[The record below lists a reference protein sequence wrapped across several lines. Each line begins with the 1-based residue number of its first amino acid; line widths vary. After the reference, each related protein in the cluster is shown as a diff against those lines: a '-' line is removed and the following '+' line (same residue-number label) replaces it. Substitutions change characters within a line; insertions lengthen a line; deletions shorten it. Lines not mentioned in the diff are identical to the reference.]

1 MNDLLQRQYSY
12 LFGPDLISEIQS
24 IGELY
29 SFQAG
34 DEIIDYG
41 QKLSKLP
48 LLLTG
53 AIRVLRE
60 NKEGQELLLYFLER
74 GDTCAFTL
82 NCCIGNKMSEIR
94 AEAETDAQLIMVPIE
109 KLDEWIC
116 KYPEWRE
123 FVMQSYY
130 DRVNELLEVVDNI
143 AFQQLDTRV
152 FQFLKDKAMVSG
164 DTEISVTHQEIAGH
178 LNSSRVVISR
188 ILKKLENQGKLEISR
203 NQIKLID
210 F

>member
-1 MNDLLQRQYSY
+1 MNELLQTQYGY
-12 LFGPDLISEIQS
+12 VFNQELIHEIQS
-24 IGELY
+24 IGEFY
-29 SFQAG
+29 EFQAG

-41 QKLSKLP
+41 QHLKHLP
-48 LLLTG
+48 LILNG

-60 NKEGQELLLYFLER
+60 NKDGQELLLYFLER

-82 NCCIGNKMSEIR
+82 NCCIGNKLSEVR
-94 AEAETDAQLIMVPIE
+94 AEAETDTQLIMIPVQ

-116 KYPEWRE
+116 KYSEWRE
-123 FVMQSYY
+123 FVIQSYY
-130 DRVNELLEVVDNI
+130 ERVNELLDVVDSV
-143 AFQQLDTRV
+143 AFQQLDVRV
-152 FQFLKDKAMVSG
+152 LQFLKDKAMVSG
-164 DTEISVTHQEIAGH
+164 DTEIITTHQEIASH

-188 ILKKLENQGKLEISR
+188 ILKKLENQGKIEIAR

>member
-1 MNDLLQRQYSY
+1 MNELLQNQYSF
-12 LFGPDLISEIQS
+12 LFSPELMNEIQS

-29 SFQAG
+29 KFQAG

-41 QKLSKLP
+41 QKLNKLP

-82 NCCIGNKMSEIR
+82 NCCIGNKLSEIR
-94 AEAETDAQLIMVPIE
+94 AEAETEVELVMIPSE
-109 KLDEWIC
+109 KMDEWIC

-123 FVMQSYY
+123 FVIQSYY
-130 DRVNELLEVVDNI
+130 DRVNELLDVVDSI
-143 AFQQLDTRV
+143 AFEQLDSRV

-164 DTEISVTHQEIAGH
+164 NTKIIVTHQEIAGH

-188 ILKKLENQGKLEISR
+188 ILKKLENQGKLEIAR
-203 NQIKLID
+203 NQINLID